1 MHEYSYLEAISFF
14 EKLPHFEPPKSNNV
28 PIKDMFSLDAE
39 LALLRKLGNPQI
51 GLRYVHVAGTNG
63 KGSTVAYLTSIL
75 IESGIRVGTF
85 TSPFLY
91 HYNEL
96 FKINNT
102 EISDEDF
109 AKIFSQI
116 KPAYDE
122 LAAEN
127 IFPSEYEILTVMSFI
142 YFREKSC
149 DVAIMEV
156 SMGGRV
162 DTTNVIPTPLVTL
175 ITPISYDHM
184 SILGNTL
191 TEIATEKAG
200 IIKYGTSVISP
211 MQKREVKNV
220 LADVCAKKA
229 VSLAYFTA
237 PTPLERN
244 LQGQS
249 FDLDG
254 TTYSTK
260 LLGTYQ
266 IGNAAEAIYAARKL
280 SQKGFKIPEDAISR
294 GITKTEWFGRFT
306 VVKENPYVIIDGGHN
321 RQGAEVLRSSLE
333 EYFPG
338 KKITFL
344 LGILADKEVDLI
356 LDRLMPIAEKC
367 YVTAVPNKR
376 TMNPDELAKMVEQR
390 GVKTIVLE
398 EDYSI
403 ENLCKDENEVFC
415 IAGSLYLI
423 KNIAS
428 HLLHP

>member
-1 MHEYSYLEAISFF
+1 MHEYNYSEAISFF
-14 EKLPHFEPPKSNNV
+14 EKLPHFEPPKNNNT

-51 GLRYVHVAGTNG
+51 GQRYVHVAGTNG

-75 IESGIRVGTF
+75 IEAGLRVGTF
-85 TSPFLY
+85 ASPFLY

-109 AKIFSQI
+109 ARLFSQI

-122 LAAEN
+122 LATEN

-142 YFREKSC
+142 YFSEENC
-149 DVAIMEV
+149 DIVVMEV

-162 DTTNVIPTPLVTL
+162 DTTNVIPAPLVIL

-200 IIKYGTSVISP
+200 IIKHGTSVITP
-211 MQKREVKNV
+211 FQEREVSKV
-220 LADVCAKKA
+220 LEDFCAKKA
-229 VSLAYFTA
+229 VSLAYFTE
-237 PTPLERN
+237 PVPIERS
-244 LQGQS
+244 LHGQR
-249 FDLDG
+249 FDVDG

-266 IGNAAEAIYAARKL
+266 IGNAAHAIYAARKL
-280 SQKGFKIPEDAISR
+280 AQKGFRISETDISR
-294 GITKTEWFGRFT
+294 GIANTEWFGRFT
-306 VVKENPYVIIDGGHN
+306 VVKENPYIIIDGGHN
-321 RQGAEVLRSSLE
+321 RQGAAVLRSSLE

-344 LGILADKEVDLI
+344 LGILADKEVDII
-356 LDRLMPIAEKC
+356 LDELMPIADKC
-367 YVTAVPNKR
+367 YVTSVPNPR
-376 TMNPDELAKMVEQR
+376 TMVPDDLAKMIESR
-390 GVKTIVLE
+390 GVKATVLE
-398 EDYSI
+398 KDYPLED
-403 ENLCKDENEVFC
+403 LCKDETEVLC

-423 KNIAS
+423 KDIT
-428 HLLHP
+428 LKF